1 MSDYMNNS
9 EALIF

>member
-1 MSDYMNNS
+1 MNNS